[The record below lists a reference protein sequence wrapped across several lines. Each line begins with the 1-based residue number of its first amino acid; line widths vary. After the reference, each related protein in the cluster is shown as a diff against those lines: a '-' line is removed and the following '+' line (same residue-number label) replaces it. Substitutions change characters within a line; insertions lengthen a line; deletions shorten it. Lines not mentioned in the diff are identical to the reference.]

1 MTVGISLR
9 KIGIILCVG
18 LLLNGCATPQ
28 SAQTARAAKPENK
41 RKVAELNT
49 QIAIQHLK
57 EQDYELALKK
67 LEKAIDADA
76 NYADSYNALGIVYSR
91 IGETEKADNNFQ
103 RSLRIEGNNPL
114 TLNNYG
120 QFLCKNGDPEKGQD
134 MFQRAISN
142 PLYRTPEIAL
152 TNAGTCALDQG
163 MTEQAEKYFRSALE
177 KNPRIPLAL
186 LQMANI
192 TFDSGRHLPARGYI
206 QRFAEIARH
215 NPRSLWLGVLIERE
229 LGDQDAEASYALSLE
244 KNFPDSKEASMLS
257 Q

>member
-1 MTVGISLR
+1 MTLSVSLR
-9 KIGIILCVG
+9 QIVIVLCVS
-18 LLLNGCATPQ
+18 LFLTGCTTTQ
-28 SAQTARAAKPENK
+28 SARESRAAKPENK

-57 EQDYELALKK
+57 DQEYELALKK
-67 LEKAIDADA
+67 LEKATAADP
-76 NYADSYNALGIVYSR
+76 NYADAYNALGIVYSR
-91 IGETEKADNNFQ
+91 IGEIEKADNNFQ

-120 QFLCKNGDPEKGQD
+120 QFLCKNKSPEKGQE

-163 MTEQAEKYFRSALE
+163 MTEQAEQYFRSALE

-186 LQMANI
+186 LQMAGI

-215 NPRSLWLGVLIERE
+215 NPRSLWLGVLIERQ

-244 KNFPDSKEASMLS
+244 KNFPDSKEAGMLS